1 MSYNHNLFYSRDRKN
16 HPVYVAVYCITLCRI
31 VKYIVEK
38 YFKKFNVAQTSYLEC
53 LLGRVCQWVF
63 LMQKYKKEPRQ
74 NNCSGSL
81 LGGPDRIRTDDPH
94 NANVVR
100 SQLRYKPVYEI
111 VRCLKSLNGL
121 IIAPEEDYVKN
132 F

>member
-1 MSYNHNLFYSRDRKN
+1 M
-16 HPVYVAVYCITLCRI
+16 
-31 VKYIVEK
+31 KYIVEK

-100 SQLRYKPVYEI
+100 SQGGKFSAHGLRHVGRLYN
-111 VRCLKSLNGL
+111 VRMDYNFLAKTRTANDALKVLHIRFIQLCL
-121 IIAPEEDYVKN
+121 E
-132 F
+132 

>member
-1 MSYNHNLFYSRDRKN
+1 M
-16 HPVYVAVYCITLCRI
+16 
-31 VKYIVEK
+31 KYIVEK

-100 SQLRYKPVYEI
+100 SQLRYKPMLYSETSLAQNSSKWEGK
-111 VRCLKSLNGL
+111 LKKREKTFAIAVLVLN
-121 IIAPEEDYVKN
+121 
-132 F
+132 

>member
-1 MSYNHNLFYSRDRKN
+1 M
-16 HPVYVAVYCITLCRI
+16 
-31 VKYIVEK
+31 KYIVEK
-38 YFKKFNVAQTSYLEC
+38 YFKKFNVAQASYLEC
-53 LLGRVCQWVF
+53 LLGRICQWVF

-100 SQLRYKPVYEI
+100 SQLRYRPKCFKQDYIISGE
-111 VRCLKSLNGL
+111 LK
-121 IIAPEEDYVKN
+121 K
-132 F
+132 

>member
-1 MSYNHNLFYSRDRKN
+1 M
-16 HPVYVAVYCITLCRI
+16 
-31 VKYIVEK
+31 KYIVEK

-100 SQLRYKPVYEI
+100 SQLRYRPKCFKQDY
-111 VRCLKSLNGL
+111 
-121 IIAPEEDYVKN
+121 IISGEFKK
-132 F
+132 

>member
-1 MSYNHNLFYSRDRKN
+1 M
-16 HPVYVAVYCITLCRI
+16 
-31 VKYIVEK
+31 KYIVEK

-100 SQLRYKPVYEI
+100 SQLRYKPLYEI

-121 IIAPEEDYVKN
+121 IIAPKEDYVKN

>member
-1 MSYNHNLFYSRDRKN
+1 M
-16 HPVYVAVYCITLCRI
+16 
-31 VKYIVEK
+31 KYIVEK

-100 SQLRYKPVYEI
+100 SQLRYRPECSEI
-111 VRCLKSLNGL
+111 DDCRFTAQLLYSISAQK
-121 IIAPEEDYVKN
+121 ATT
-132 F
+132 